1 MNDELKKLYDVLSSK
16 GYYTKSFDEFV
27 VKYQEPEYRD
37 KLFGVVTR
45 DGLYTKSR
53 EEFDVKYP
61 AQEVKKK
68 EEPSEVSSPQKPLAS
83 PMETPT
89 SAISKKDEYQAPSY
103 VEGQPL
109 TMDASAAKA
118 VQAQPVTTAPEAAGY
133 QAPTEMQSIGFEPVY
148 QPTISDIVGQVDLSV
163 DEETKSKL
171 GMVFGI
177 GAEVVNRIVAPNSTR
192 GQALSDVNNFVDNT
206 LTAYNVGVL
215 SAQRTNNLA
224 DAVPDM
230 ERVAY
235 LNKELKKESEKLLS
249 SKMGTSGSDFFTM
262 LASNPVTFLTEV
274 LTTSAVQMTGN
285 VGALEPSDLVIAGG
299 LGAVTGGMGTSA
311 YLAGMN
317 SMNAE
322 MSARIMDELEARGY
336 DINDPKQLEAAF
348 SDKQVMDE
356 VYSKVD
362 APATVIGLLDA
373 LSAGIAGRLA
383 KPIYEVGA
391 QMATGMAGE
400 AAAQVISEG
409 GITNV
414 AGILTEGIAEL
425 PGGLVE
431 TAFGAKTAD
440 IARKA
445 EIKEQIRSVDAA
457 IESEQDPDTKSV
469 LQSLRDNLVR
479 EKNKIYSDYVEFV
492 NGLPED
498 EVEKLNELNEEIVK
512 NNKAIDAVEDPQIK
526 DGLRK
531 RRDALLKEIEQLE
544 QQKPTE
550 DAVQEQAA
558 GEVPVQPE
566 ARPGEEVA
574 EGAPQ
579 AEPEV
584 TAEAGVEEVGPEV
597 TAEERAT
604 IDALFLEAVKPLPNL
619 LINEKGAVPVAG
631 KAKVRR
637 DVVIKAAKMGAQ
649 AIASILPNV
658 NIVVHAASEEFVNA
672 VGEDLRGYYDP
683 STSTIHIN
691 MDKAGLSTVAH
702 EIFHAILLDKVK
714 NNDEQAA
721 AVARAM
727 FNSVAKAL
735 PKGSSLRIEI
745 EDFAKGYD
753 ANIQNEEKISEL
765 LGKMAS
771 EYRAI
776 SKPGRSSIM
785 NFIVKIADSAG
796 FNIGKFTKTDQDV
809 VDLLNTLSVKIR
821 EGAEIT
827 QEDLA
832 VLEEGG
838 SINIGEPTTINKPKP
853 KGRKRVSFPDKPLP
867 LSFVTK
873 ADKIDLMALINEI
886 AENNLKVWFWM
897 ADQLGRG
904 EYYDVT
910 SGIMHYLDAG
920 PSFALDPENRKAG
933 VLWASG
939 LAKQTLERN
948 AAEADYIF
956 FISGSPEKA
965 KLFNKNIISIIGTR
979 IEGNGGFAAFKEEA
993 LATSKVGALNAIL
1006 NSVNS
1011 VEELRESPKRKAFLN
1026 LILEQQSKKTPLVD
1040 VLKKYD
1046 AFFDP
1051 NEFRDSFYA
1060 ENGFGMKDILLVGK
1074 PTGVGGKANHS
1085 TYHTEILGE
1094 VVGVPD
1100 IVLDSWT
1107 IMPEELK
1114 AKYNKALSNAQQ
1126 MKTIAGDTGI
1136 VRRVETLEKK
1146 ETDED
1151 SLPVAELTDNQKAAL
1166 DEFDAKKKPAVRKQ
1180 KAVSNEEARESLK
1193 KKLQKIFPKDTDDAL
1208 TPDELRVFFMDQNFE
1223 YFKGEGG
1230 MGSYEQTTKVLM
1242 DMASQ
1247 EGVYL
1252 FPSFSL
1258 RGAFMFA
1265 DLANGGETI
1274 DMNIMLSPGFLE
1286 GPDGMQGNYV
1296 DVQAIEALNPGDR
1309 GSGAGTRLMNR
1320 LVDSADNVG
1329 AKLRLEAFPTKRYQE
1344 DPVTKKK
1351 ISQSVLRKTARRLV
1365 KFYQRFG
1372 FSPYGRT
1379 KYNDFQQMRREPLEP
1394 GGIVRK
1400 VAKPRGRAQILSEF
1414 QKASGT
1420 TQVSTTTGSY
1430 VKAATILKDLG
1441 IYGDVLDYGAGLGK
1455 GTDAMGGVM
1464 NKDVDSLEVNP
1475 ERWKGKRPVTYTSAE
1490 QIDKKYDGIVS
1501 LNVLN
1506 VVPKDIRDFIV
1517 LDIFNSLKDGGIAVI
1532 STRGFKGDIDSAK
1545 KFELGPEPKSYII
1558 KRAKDGKTVD
1568 VFQKGFDGNEL
1579 VDYISELLKGKA
1591 VVKKDNSFGNK
1602 GVIIVKGEEMLKL
1615 TAQGRKQI
1623 IGENAVLSKQARE
1636 NFLTA
1641 TIMAATGKSGK
1652 QIFAAT
1658 GWQKGVDDKWRY
1670 EIPDGKMIKSSFE
1683 FVEGKTVETD
1693 AGFMISP
1700 SKWTTKYKRLEDLYD
1715 SPELYEAY
1723 PKLKDFTINFDPA
1736 AAMSGSGAYYSPGK
1750 DSITINSS
1758 PNPESFLLL
1767 SYLTHEIQH
1776 AIQDIEGFAF
1786 GANEKIGERLAKLNK
1801 ADVKE
1806 RAIKLEIKKLKDFMM
1821 LSQSLSEMYDDLH
1834 RKVVD
1839 NQDWGSLHIADAFG
1853 LNESPK
1859 DFYKPERIY
1868 DLIKTIYSGTFKKIT
1883 EDDDRSAKVL
1893 ANKLYRSYADLSM
1906 TTQAAFDEWWKEEQQ
1921 GIIKDEYPGPIYSD
1935 ILFFADPLIN
1945 ELKRKEESLEPIA
1958 FYKRAAGEVEARNV
1972 QERLKKLSEVPVS
1985 ERPMLF
1991 ETEDVAAEDQ
2001 IILFLRKDLKG
2012 IDLSEKKPVGRAQRL
2027 AEDYIQQSRDAK
2039 ITDKVIRDFLTRNGF
2054 SDDQIAAAFDTI
2066 DNAEERLWKEV
2077 DGIIKKSND
2086 RRVSR
2091 SKTIENVMNYVMGSA
2106 VYERA
2111 TDVKREKLVRDV
2123 NKMFG
2128 KKQRSAPS
2136 VARLFATIKDVVSIT
2151 VKEKDMLK
2159 KQILDQAKGAKDAI
2173 GAWRSASVELANVID
2188 ALKMSGK
2195 ISATQAAVAI
2205 KKFSS
2210 VNVFNEKS
2218 VANYVDY
2225 MAKVFADA
2233 DYAKR
2238 VNDARKM
2245 LPVAKK
2251 NVQKKIGISSQLA
2264 PALMRLFSIDPNM
2277 IPSAM
2282 FDSYLTLVEIFGQR
2296 AAVLSLPELTS
2307 AIDLSTKI
2315 LDAIDEEYSKVEE
2328 LNNRFIA
2335 YEYKVYG
2342 DNGKLDYAATIKQM
2356 IEDQTI
2362 TQEEADLMR
2371 KYKSQILERPITEG
2385 LSEEEK
2391 QEQRD
2396 EAIDAINELDVD
2408 TERLPTRDER
2418 KLAKEIARLAKS
2430 DAVKGLTIEQL
2441 VNLYKVINNI
2451 NNGYLPH
2458 YAELIKE
2465 SMVSIENGAL
2475 LSSAIAKSKPLPFSK
2490 AIGRVKSFM
2499 TKRGGIAEMIR
2510 RNPLAYIDQLF
2521 GDFNTKSIFN
2531 SVLKAAAEAQ
2541 SAFESA
2547 FGDIQSRLDRSAE
2560 AIAKS
2565 FKYDGN
2571 RTLMSKYKIMTYL
2584 LELEYNSN
2592 PDNKQVHSAAD
2603 YLAATIREI
2612 KKGKTP
2618 AEMGDIDML
2627 QSILDSYADADG
2639 NINLE
2644 KLDQSFNE
2652 AEKKAIKTIQ
2662 DINSSLTETSVFTAA
2677 IIRGD
2682 KITPVNNYVH
2692 HNVLYDFKSDSNE
2705 GMSLVDAYNTSMRP
2719 STKAK
2724 SLIERTGKIT
2734 PLNFDAFASAKRG
2747 AKFVLTDYHLTSP
2760 IRTARSTFIQ
2770 AQKNLEE
2777 GGITKQQQE
2786 ILNAIEYAFDE
2797 AVTNLLVN
2805 NYVENTFVEDAMKW
2819 IAKQGYRAM
2828 LAGVPRATSEFT
2840 SNLSF
2845 ALFNDPKALSTGTS
2859 LFGIIT
2865 SPDAVEVLNNVGS
2878 KQSARLFSGDTINGR
2893 FVDTSLLGQ
2902 SSAVKTQAPKAKLIN
2917 LLEQGWSRTGKK
2929 YKNLVELGADTLIST
2944 PDKIVMR
2951 PLWFGA
2957 FANEFKRI
2965 TGLDVDFDKIAA
2977 NDEAYMNEHAE
2988 AIEAS
2993 KELADNRSI
3002 QAGASD
3008 NAFMGILKGSRKANQ
3023 SGLATA
3029 YNQFNGFMQ
3038 RFLIYEFAA
3047 ARTGLYAAVGK
3058 GSLTRKQGVALMAAV
3073 TSRMVMY
3080 TMLSQILGS
3089 LLSKLIVGDDE
3100 DEEKTFLQSL
3110 MQSMMSAFSGLLLG
3124 RDFGNIIKAPINYA
3138 IEVVNEEYFD
3148 FLRKGEYNQ
3157 YEDSL
3162 QFSLISRDKS
3172 RKQEFIDIVI
3182 GLSGPYSPAFKT
3194 AKFAYDKLTDGEKKQ
3209 VDAIIRKK
3217 RALSQRLPLEIL
3229 GHAGFVPFY
3238 KDVRR
3243 LLMDDMYKGMGKSKT
3258 KRSSMTD
3265 KEMKEM
3271 FPEMYEEMKSLEK
3284 EMDVNAEV
3292 KELQSMVKEMEA
3304 SLE

>member
-68 EEPSEVSSPQKPLAS
+68 EEPSEVSSPQEPLAS

-118 VQAQPVTTAPEAAGY
+118 VQAQPVTKEIPYEEPASIGLEQQAPVEPLVVDEAAA
-133 QAPTEMQSIGFEPVY
+133 QAIRAQPVTQELPTEARTIGYEKISA
-148 QPTISDIVGQVDLSV
+148 PTISDLVGQVDVMVS
-163 DEETKSKL
+163 DETKNRLSTA
-171 GMVFGI
+171 FGLT
-177 GAEVVNRIVAPNSTR
+177 GLVVDKIVNPNSTNA
-192 GQALSDVNNFVDNT
+192 QAFIDVKNYVDNT
-206 LTAYNVGVL
+206 VTAYNVGAL
-215 SAQRTNNLA
+215 NAQIQNNLS
-224 DAVPDM
+224 DNVPDF
-230 ERVAY
+230 ERVA
-235 LNKELKKESEKLLS
+235 KLKKAADEEGEKLLS
-249 SKMGTSGSDFFTM
+249 SKMAGTGAGDFFDM
-262 LASNPVTFLTEV
+262 LASNPATFLTEILV
-274 LTTSAVQMTGN
+274 TSAVQMTG
-285 VGALEPSDLVIAGG
+285 GAGSLTTGDITRSLA

-311 YLAGMN
+311 YLAGIN
-317 SMNAE
+317 SLGAE
-322 MSARIMDELEARGY
+322 MSSRILAEMEANGVDVYDPNALRTAFGDEALMN
-336 DINDPKQLEAAF
+336 DI
-348 SDKQVMDE
+348 
-356 VYSKVD
+356 YSKVD
-362 APATVIGLLDA
+362 APATFVAALDA
-373 LSAGIAGRLA
+373 ISAGVAGQLKGPIKEVIAQMSAGA
-383 KPIYEVGA
+383 TGEAGA
-391 QMATGMAGE
+391 QL
-400 AAAQVISEG
+400 ISEG
-409 GITNV
+409 KITDV
-414 AGILTEGIAEL
+414 AAILTEAVAEI
-425 PGGLVE
+425 PGGITEV
-431 TAFGAKTAD
+431 AFASKVKD
-440 IARKA
+440 IDRK
-445 EIKEQIRSVDAA
+445 IQINNQLEKLNVA
-457 IESEQDPDTKSV
+457 IQEAQDPDTKSV
-469 LQSLRDNLVR
+469 LESLRDNLTN
-479 EKNKIYSDYVEFV
+479 EKNKIYTDYVEFV
-492 NGLPED
+492 NSLPED
-498 EVEKLNELNEEIVK
+498 QVEKLNALNEEIVK
-512 NNKAIDAVEDPQIK
+512 NNKAIEAVDDESIK
-526 DGLRK
+526 AGLRK
-531 RRDALLKEIEQLE
+531 RRDVLLDEIESIE
-544 QQKPTE
+544 ESAKKPEE
-550 DAVQEQAA
+550 DAVQKQAA

-566 ARPGEEVA
+566 AAVGEEVA
-574 EGAPQ
+574 EGAPE
-579 AEPEV
+579 AEPQV
-584 TAEAGVEEVGPEV
+584 TPETGVEEEV
-597 TAEERAT
+597 TAEERAA
-604 IDALFLEAVKPLPNL
+604 IDKLFPESTVVSDNL
-619 LINEKGAVPVAG
+619 IINEKGAAPLSGTALTKRNKIIKVAQYAS
-631 KAKVRR
+631 K
-637 DVVIKAAKMGAQ
+637 
-649 AIASILPNV
+649 AIASVLPEV
-658 NIVVHAASEEFVNA
+658 KIVAHATSSEFKNA
-672 VGEDLRGYYDP
+672 VGETYRGYYDP
-683 STSTIHIN
+683 SGGGTIHIN
-691 MDKAGLSTVAH
+691 LEEATGSTVAH
-702 EIFHAILLDKVK
+702 EVFHAILLDKVK
-714 NNDEQAA
+714 NNDE
-721 AVARAM
+721 VAQV
-727 FNSVAKAL
+727 VAKKMMQSVRKTL
-735 PKGSSLRIEI
+735 PSNSNLAIRIDE
-745 EDFAKGYD
+745 FSKNYD
-753 ANIQNEEKISEL
+753 ANIRNEESLAEL
-765 LGKMAS
+765 LGIMS
-771 EYRAI
+771 EEYRTLSAPA
-776 SKPGRSSIM
+776 KNSIVE
-785 NFIVKIADSAG
+785 FIKKIARSVG
-796 FNIGKFTKTDQDV
+796 FKIEEFTKSDQDV
-809 VDLLNTLSVKIR
+809 VDLLNVLSRKVSTGEAITAADVLVLDREAEPGTLVGDGPIPADIDDT
-821 EGAEIT
+821 EGPSI
-827 QEDLA
+827 DLA
-832 VLEEGG
+832 QGRKQQLNRGGIDTKEIKRG
-838 SINIGEPTTINKPKP
+838 SINE
-853 KGRKRVSFPDKPLP
+853 
-867 LSFVTK
+867 LSGANAFVF
-873 ADKIDLMALINEI
+873 A
-886 AENNLKVWFWM
+886 
-897 ADQLGRG
+897 ADQATYG
-904 EYYDVT
+904 EV
-910 SGIMHYLDAG
+910 
-920 PSFALDPENRKAG
+920 
-933 VLWASG
+933 
-939 LAKQTLERN
+939 
-948 AAEADYIF
+948 
-956 FISGSPEKA
+956 
-965 KLFNKNIISIIGTR
+965 
-979 IEGNGGFAAFKEEA
+979 
-993 LATSKVGALNAIL
+993 
-1006 NSVNS
+1006 
-1011 VEELRESPKRKAFLN
+1011 ESPSGAKYNFMGGYLYPYGTGMGWAFTDETN
-1026 LILEQQSKKTPLVD
+1026 AKK
-1040 VLKKYD
+1040 VLKKV
-1046 AFFDP
+1046 
-1051 NEFRDSFYA
+1051 NESDGIGLVMSQAPDGITGSMSFYDYMLEEIKNA
-1060 ENGFGMKDILLVGK
+1060 VAR
-1074 PTGVGGKANHS
+1074 GVNEA
-1085 TYHTEILGE
+1085 
-1094 VVGVPD
+1094 D
-1100 IVLDSWT
+1100 IVAYVN
-1107 IMPEELK
+1107 EKLK
-1114 AKYNKALSNAQQ
+1114 VTKVQQ
-1126 MKTIAGDTGI
+1126 A
-1136 VRRVETLEKK
+1136 LEKK
-1146 ETDED
+1146 GKPLQIK
-1151 SLPVAELTDNQKAAL
+1151 SLTDLEGLMPFEGEGKFSYEERGAFTKVFFSAKSYDQFGIPPLNATAKMETGVLDYVNDPSLKSVGYGDVVSAIQFDKNSRVIDSRKEPGMKVHPSYPFVIEGTPLMVFNNAIDIRNVYPNAMPKTGSQVPLAEREKPQAARSAMGGQYVAKVPAKVKEGPEVSIKAA
-1166 DEFDAKKKPAVRKQ
+1166 PRKQ
-1180 KAVSNEEARESLK
+1180 K
-1193 KKLQKIFPKDTDDAL
+1193 IGDAL
-1208 TPDELRVFFMDQNFE
+1208 
-1223 YFKGEGG
+1223 
-1230 MGSYEQTTKVLM
+1230 S
-1242 DMASQ
+1242 
-1247 EGVYL
+1247 
-1252 FPSFSL
+1252 
-1258 RGAFMFA
+1258 
-1265 DLANGGETI
+1265 
-1274 DMNIMLSPGFLE
+1274 
-1286 GPDGMQGNYV
+1286 
-1296 DVQAIEALNPGDR
+1296 
-1309 GSGAGTRLMNR
+1309 
-1320 LVDSADNVG
+1320 
-1329 AKLRLEAFPTKRYQE
+1329 
-1344 DPVTKKK
+1344 
-1351 ISQSVLRKTARRLV
+1351 
-1365 KFYQRFG
+1365 
-1372 FSPYGRT
+1372 
-1379 KYNDFQQMRREPLEP
+1379 
-1394 GGIVRK
+1394 
-1400 VAKPRGRAQILSEF
+1400 
-1414 QKASGT
+1414 KASGT

-1441 IYGDVLDYGAGLGK
+1441 VYGDVLDYGAGLGR
-1455 GTDAMGGVM
+1455 GTDAMSGVM

-1602 GVIIVKGEEMLKL
+1602 GVIIVKGEEMPKL

-1806 RAIKLEIKKLKDFMM
+1806 RAIKLEIKKLQEFTT
-1821 LSQSLSEMYDDLH
+1821 LASSLSEMYDDLH

-1935 ILFFADPLIN
+1935 ISFFATPLIN

-2465 SMVSIENGAL
+2465 SMVAVENGAL
-2475 LSSAIAKSKPLPFSK
+2475 LSSAIAKSKPLPFSS